1 MISSTKNEQVKAV
14 IELKKK
20 AKARE
25 EQGLFVVEGV
35 RMFSELQRD
44 RVERVYAS
52 ESFLEDEKNRELLQE
67 ICGPDGGKSPGNC
80 REMESFGR
88 TGAAVKLEVVSDS
101 VFSVMS
107 DTQTPQGVL
116 ALVRQYEYT
125 VEELTDGFGAA
136 HLMLLENIQD
146 PGNLGTILRAGEGA
160 GITGLIM
167 SRDTV
172 DIYNPKVIR
181 STMGSVFR
189 VPFLYVED
197 LVETAR
203 MLKKSGIRL
212 YAAHLQGR
220 NNYEQEDYTGNTG
233 FLIGNEGNGL
243 SDVLSLEAD
252 AWIKIPMAGK
262 VESLNAAV
270 AASILMFETARQR
283 RAVSDR

>member
-25 EQGLFVVEGV
+25 EAGLFVVEGV
-35 RMFSELQRD
+35 RMAAELPK
-44 RVERVYAS
+44 ERTARIYVS
-52 ESFLEDEKNRELLQE
+52 ESFLKNAKESGAERLLSSGIPCE
-67 ICGPDGGKSPGNC
+67 TVTD
-80 REMESFGR
+80 
-88 TGAAVKLEVVSDS
+88 V
-101 VFSVMS
+101 VFSSMS

-116 ALVRQYEYT
+116 ALVRKYEYSLSDLL
-125 VEELTDGFGAA
+125 EGDRPA
-136 HLMLLENIQD
+136 HLMILENIQD

-160 GITGLIM
+160 GITGLLM

-189 VPFLYVED
+189 VPFLYTED
-197 LVETAR
+197 LAAAVET
-203 MLKKSGIRL
+203 LKRKGLRIF
-212 YAAHLQGR
+212 AAHLKGR
-220 NNYEQEDYTGNTG
+220 NNYEQEDYTGNIG

-243 SDVLSLEAD
+243 SEGIAALAD
-252 AWIKIPMAGK
+252 TWVKIPMAGR

-270 AASILMFETARQR
+270 AASVFMFETARQR
-283 RAVSDR
+283 RAAGR

>member
-1 MISSTKNEQVKAV
+1 MISSTKNEQVKEV

-20 AKARE
+20 SKARDG
-25 EQGLFVVEGV
+25 QGLFVVEGV
-35 RMFSELQRD
+35 RMFSELPED
-44 RVERVYAS
+44 RVERIFVS
-52 ESFLEDEKNRELLQE
+52 ESFS
-67 ICGPDGGKSPGNC
+67 GGEWISSGK
-80 REMESFGR
+80 
-88 TGAAVKLEVVSDS
+88 TVTVSDQ
-101 VFSVMS
+101 VFRAMS

-125 VEELTDGFGAA
+125 VGEIINRPGAA
-136 HLMLLENIQD
+136 HLMILENLQD

-160 GITGLIM
+160 GITGVIM

-189 VPFLYVED
+189 VPFVYVDD
-197 LVETAR
+197 LRETAR
-203 MLKKSGIRL
+203 TLKENGIRL
-212 YAAHLQGR
+212 YAAHLSGR

-233 FLIGNEGNGL
+233 FLVGNEGNGL
-243 SDVLSLEAD
+243 SGGLAQEAD
-252 AWIKIPMAGK
+252 AWVKIPMAGQ

-270 AASILMFETARQR
+270 AASILMFEAARQR